1 MARQTNLDSRGFC
14 LKILKSETE
23 EEVVEQGKFDMVG
36 TGVLQ
41 FAGKI
46 CQVFTRCFQPRK

>member
-23 EEVVEQGKFDMVG
+23 EEVVEHGKFDMVG

-46 CQVFTRCFQPRK
+46 CQVFTRCFHLRK